1 VTMDFYLLK
10 RWLGEQRVDSHC
22 VYRRDITT
30 APVSA
35 SCYSVALRDE

>member
-1 VTMDFYLLK
+1 MVIMDFSLLK
-10 RWLGEQRVDSHC
+10 RLVNDASIHC